1 MSNIPKD
8 KILYNKIKA
17 NIYKKIPKH
26 SAYRS
31 GLIVKEYKKQYL
43 KKYKNNLMH
52 IMVLK
57 KKKRITRWFKRRME
71 KSKR

>member
-26 SAYRS
+26 SGRR
-31 GLIVKEYKKQYL
+31 I
-43 KKYKNNLMH
+43 NC
-52 IMVLK
+52 
-57 KKKRITRWFKRRME
+57 KRI
-71 KSKR
+71 

>member
-31 GLIVKEYKKQYL
+31 GLIVKEYKTIF
-43 KKYKNNLMH
+43 KK
-52 IMVLK
+52 I
-57 KKKRITRWFKRRME
+57 
-71 KSKR
+71 